1 MTMIKRRIL
10 VDIDSTLYPSEQV
23 FIKYLERLHGVT
35 LTSEQMADWDRW
47 WRPFMTKRQF
57 TDFIQRHFHSDDE
70 IRNAVPY
77 RGATTALRAW
87 KKAGHII
94 HIVSDRHPKTQVAT
108 AEWLEKIGAP
118 YDRLVLE
125 WRIDKIEY
133 AVGANLNL
141 IIDDK
146 PATLRNALAAGLWT
160 ATLAHPHN
168 RETLRDNPEIVRAR
182 SWPTLRR
189 KIEKAYMDG
198 TPFRRR
204 LKPMELPAE
213 GDEVTSN
220 AA

>member
-1 MTMIKRRIL
+1 MTKRRIL

-23 FIKYLERLHGVT
+23 FIKHLERLHGVT
-35 LTSEQMADWDRW
+35 LTPDQMADWDTW
-47 WRPFMTKRQF
+47 WQPYMTRRQF
-57 TDFIQRHFHSDDE
+57 TAFIRRHFHSDDE

-94 HIVSDRHPKTQVAT
+94 HIVSDRHPKTQAAT
-108 AEWLEKIGAP
+108 AEWLDKIGAP

-125 WRIDKIEY
+125 WGIDKISY
-133 AVGANLNL
+133 AVEARLNL

-168 RETLRDNPEIVRAR
+168 REVLRENSEIVRAR
-182 SWPTLRR
+182 SWPALRT
-189 KIEKAYMDG
+189 KIETGYMTDAQ
-198 TPFRRR
+198 FRRHPKVIEHEDIR
-204 LKPMELPAE
+204 VQVKPE
-213 GDEVTSN
+213 